1 MEELTKPISYLLYI
15 PTIYTYHIYTYTY
28 HISYHI
34 TQPCSAL
41 RPCSA
46 LSRPGCQRRV
56 FQPATQNSLRLPLL
70 KLTLQVG
77 DSSRKGLLLLRNL
90 RVLGVLGSSTAQLP
104 VGLPLQKQHPV
115 RGPGEAGDKEAQV
128 LGRVWLVAKQ
138 NYVTP
143 TVLLILHV
151 SPAASSQ
158 VHQQLASLRHGLPVH
173 SDKCAL
179 QHRHDHRQ

>member
-1 MEELTKPISYLLYI
+1 M
-15 PTIYTYHIYTYTY
+15 
-28 HISYHI
+28 
-34 TQPCSAL
+34 
-41 RPCSA
+41 
-46 LSRPGCQRRV
+46 
-56 FQPATQNSLRLPLL
+56 RLPLL

-128 LGRVWLVAKQ
+128 LGRAWLVAKQ
-138 NYVTP
+138 NYVAP

-158 VHQQLASLRHGLPVH
+158 VHQQLASLRQRIA
-173 SDKCAL
+173 SS
-179 QHRHDHRQ
+179 QRQMRIATSS